1 MRLWQNELFKLF
13 KSKKLYIFFGILV
26 VMRVAAAYFYI
37 SGSSFQ
43 TVIETA
49 NAQSFPIV
57 MKYDAMQFLIIFM
70 AIYVADILTD
80 DYKTGTLKLSLLRP
94 IGRVRILNSK
104 IAAMVAFNLVLT
116 LFSVLCTYLV
126 GVVAFGWGDST
137 VYHGVTYSTIEGLL
151 LTVKVYAATILP
163 LTAFG
168 MICVFIATIVK
179 NMTTVIAAAFFLFI
193 AGEFFSALQAVS
205 SVSIYLIVNQ
215 LFFFSDY
222 FIKNNDSSGL
232 LVSVAVNLAYI
243 AVFYALTLAVFK
255 KRDVL
260 C

>member
-1 MRLWQNELFKLF
+1 MRLLQNELFKLF
-13 KSKKLYIFFGILV
+13 KTKKLYIFFFIFV
-26 VMRVAAAYFYI
+26 VMRIIAVYAFKA
-37 SGSSFQ
+37 GSNFK

-80 DYKTGTLKLSLLRP
+80 EYKTGTLKLSFLRP
-94 IGRVRILNSK
+94 IERVRILNSK
-104 IAAMVAFNLVLT
+104 IAAMVAFNVVLT
-116 LFSVLCTYLV
+116 LFSVLCTYVV
-126 GVVAFGWGDST
+126 GLVAFGWGNST
-137 VYHGVTYSTIEGLL
+137 VYHGVTYSTMEGLL
-151 LTVKVYAATILP
+151 LTAKVYGATILP

-168 MICVFIATIVK
+168 MICVFIAVIAK
-179 NMTTVIAAAFFLFI
+179 NMTNVVATAFFLFI
-193 AGEFFSALQAVS
+193 VGEFLSALQAVS
-205 SVSIYLIVNQ
+205 SVATYLIVNQ

-222 FIKNNDSSGL
+222 FVKNNNSFGL
-232 LVSVAVNLAYI
+232 AMSVAVNLSYI
-243 AVFYALTLAVFK
+243 VVFYLLTLAVFK